1 MIEALLRDPEFRM
14 KFLEL
19 LDRDPAFRE
28 EVRRKLLTDEL
39 LALPGARGAPGDSIR
54 SSAAF
59 GGNSRE

>member
-1 MIEALLRDPEFRM
+1 MIEALLRDPEFRA

-39 LALPGARGAPGDSIR
+39 LALPERVERLEIP
-54 SSAAF
+54 
-59 GGNSRE
+59 